1 MMRHRPA
8 AAHAR
13 ARRAITTLPSGTAP
27 SRVEPLETRLLFV
40 AGELDLNFSTDGK
53 QFTDFGDTDTARAV
67 VIQPD
72 GKTVV
77 AGDWDGGSAD
87 FALARYLPNGT
98 LDTAFSGDGKAN
110 LTFGAGTFGGVERAT
125 GVALQA
131 DGKIV
136 AVGYT
141 DAGTSGG
148 ANPFDF
154 AVARFNADGS
164 LDATFSGDGKFT
176 HNFGHDDR
184 AAAVAIQPDGKI
196 VVVGSWDGGNADFG
210 ILRLNPNGTL
220 DTSFNDVA
228 APVIS
233 NGDGV
238 AHVAFAP
245 TTTGSVERATSVAIA
260 GNGDI
265 LVGGYTNFGTGG
277 GGDVNDFA
285 LARLTTNG
293 VLNTFFGG
301 GDGKVTVDFGY
312 DDRAN
317 AIAVDRQQR
326 IILAG
331 FDDGGSADMAVARF
345 TPNGD
350 LDVNF
355 NDVPA
360 PFLWTGD
367 GKLSF
372 NIGYTERAFG
382 IALEPNG
389 VDQEIYL
396 AGHTRATAAGSDSF
410 VLARVRPNG
419 TLDGS
424 FGGGDG
430 IQITDMGGSAQ
441 AYGAAI
447 GADGK
452 VVVAGTA
459 GGNFAVARYLS
470 ELDPAFGFD
479 GKQTTNFGDTDT
491 ARAVAVQGDG
501 KIVVAGDWDGGSADF
516 AVARYLPNG
525 NLDPSFSGDG
535 RQNLTFGAGT
545 FGGVERATAVAIQA
559 DGKIVVA
566 GYTDAGA
573 GTTLNPFD
581 FAVARFN
588 ADGSL
593 DNTFSGDGKFT
604 YNWGNDDRV
613 NAVAIQSDGKIV
625 LVGQW
630 AGGAPDFA
638 IMRLTTDGSLD
649 TSFNGSGRNNLN
661 FGGVQPFGGDERA
674 NAVAIAPDGHI
685 WVAGYT
691 DFGGTAANPR
701 DFAVA
706 RFNADGTIDNS
717 FSGDGRLTID
727 FGADDQATS
736 IAIRPLGQVVVGGS
750 SDDGSSDFA
759 VAQIRSG
766 VLDTSFGN
774 GTGKF
779 KALTNDAVEFS
790 TGMTL
795 LENGKIVMVG
805 YSNSSTGSP
814 NNFVVA
820 RILANGSATDPSFNA
835 DGEYFIDFGGD
846 DKAYAVAVQP
856 DRRVVVVG
864 TSNGDFAAARLD
876 SAPVVTQVYVNSTQW
891 TPAFRAYLEAHGLG
905 SATYG
910 YAIPVGIQQINEL
923 PWINLNQV
931 TFTFSEPLTY
941 AFGQLKVTGS
951 GGTVYAMD
959 PAGFTTPN
967 VFTASWKLPAGTFFT
982 KDKLM
987 LALDGSSANGI
998 HNAYGAMLDGD
1009 WSGLNEV
1016 YPSGDG
1022 AAGGDFRFR
1031 INVLPGDTTRDGSVL
1046 ADDFSAVKKKF
1057 FKNTT
1062 DVPTGTDADYSPF
1075 HDVNGDGV
1083 ILAVDFSEVKKR
1095 FFDTLPGPEP
1105 AGLPPVVLAG
1115 ATSPAFGSRRIR
1127 PAAAVLA

>member
-1 MMRHRPA
+1 MERHRPAAA

-13 ARRAITTLPSGTAP
+13 ARRAIRTSSPSAAP
-27 SRVEPLETRLLFV
+27 SRVEPLETRVLFV
-40 AGELDLNFSTDGK
+40 AGELDLNFSADGK

-98 LDTAFSGDGKAN
+98 LDTTFSGDGRAN

-125 GVALQA
+125 GVALQQ

-141 DAGTSGG
+141 DAGATAG
-148 ANPFDF
+148 NPYNF

-164 LDATFSGDGKFT
+164 LDNTFSGDGKFT
-176 HNFGHDDR
+176 HDFTNDDR

-196 VVVGSWDGGNADFG
+196 VVAGSWDGGSADFG
-210 ILRLNPNGTL
+210 VIRLNANGTL
-220 DTSFNDVA
+220 DTTFNDVA
-228 APVIS
+228 SPQLWD
-233 NGDGV
+233 GDGV
-238 AHVAFAP
+238 AHVFFGANVGAS
-245 TTTGSVERATSVAIA
+245 TERATSVAIA

-265 LVGGYTNFGTGG
+265 LVGGYTNAGTGG

-326 IILAG
+326 ILLAG

-355 NDVPA
+355 NNVA
-360 PFLWTGD
+360 TPFLWTGD

-396 AGHTRATAAGSDSF
+396 AGHTRPTAAGADNF

-459 GGNFAVARYLS
+459 AGNFAVARYLS
-470 ELDPAFGFD
+470 ELDPTFGFD

-491 ARAVAVQGDG
+491 ARAVAVQADG
-501 KIVVAGDWDGGSADF
+501 KVVVAGDWDGGLADF

-535 RQNLTFGAGT
+535 RQNLTFGTSG
-545 FGGVERATAVAIQA
+545 FGGVERATAVAVQA

-581 FAVARFN
+581 FAVARLN
-588 ADGSL
+588 ADGSP
-593 DNTFSGDGKFT
+593 DNTFSGDGLFT

-613 NAVAIQSDGKIV
+613 NAVALQSDGKIV

-638 IMRLTTDGSLD
+638 IMRLTADGSLD
-649 TSFNGSGRNNLN
+649 PSFNGSGRNNVT
-661 FGGVQPFGGDERA
+661 FGTPLPFGGDERA
-674 NAVAIAPDGHI
+674 NAVAVGFDGNI

-691 DFGGTAANPR
+691 DANGTAGNPR

-706 RFNADGTIDNS
+706 RFNANGTLDTS
-717 FSGDGRLTID
+717 FSGDGKFTID
-727 FGADDQATS
+727 FGHDDQATS
-736 IAIRPLGQVVVGGS
+736 VAVRPDGRVVVGGF

-759 VAQIRSG
+759 VAQIRG
-766 VLDTSFGN
+766 DGLDISFG
-774 GTGKF
+774 GGDGKF
-779 KALTNDAVEFS
+779 TALTNDAAEFS

-856 DRRVVVVG
+856 DRRVVVAG
-864 TSNGDFAAARLD
+864 TSNGNFAAARLD

-891 TPAFRAYLEAHGLG
+891 TPAFRAYLESHGLG

-910 YAIPVGIQQINEL
+910 YAVPAGIQQINEL

-951 GGTVYAMD
+951 GGTTYAMD
-959 PAGFTTPN
+959 PAGFSTPN
-967 VFTASWKLPAGTFFT
+967 VYTASWRLPAGQFFT

-998 HNAYGAMLDGD
+998 RNAYGAMLDGD

-1031 INVLPGDTTRDGSVL
+1031 INVLPGDTTRDGNVL

-1057 FKNTT
+1057 FKDTT
-1062 DVPTGTDADYSPF
+1062 DPTTGDASYGPY

-1105 AGLPPVVLAG
+1105 AGLPPIVLAG
-1115 ATSPAFGSRRIR
+1115 STSTAFGSRRIR
-1127 PAAAVLA
+1127 PAAALLV